1 MKETLSRHSFSIAF
15 LLILLG
21 SLYFYTDRE
30 SGIQQLS
37 GYTMGTTYQIQL
49 VDMPTE
55 LSEEQVANDV
65 TELLTHLD
73 NGVFSTYAANSELS
87 RLNRHGVNMPFI
99 ASSQLLEVM
108 QMAQEIAVQT
118 GGAFD
123 ITVGPLVNLWGFGP
137 TLTQSDTIP
146 EQQQIDE
153 VLETVG
159 YQLLEIDVSRYE
171 IRKTRDVYVDL
182 SAIAKGYAVD
192 RLADYFDEAGV
203 ENYFLEIGGELKMRG
218 VKPGNVS
225 WIPAIESPVDSESSI
240 YEIFFNRG
248 EAIAVAG
255 SGDYRNYFEFDGVR
269 YSHEIDPRTGKPV
282 SHNLAA
288 TYVID
293 ESVAMADAWATAF
306 MILGLDAARELAE
319 RNKQAVFFIY
329 KAADGEFDEYISAE
343 FSRYLNGN

>member
-1 MKETLSRHSFSIAF
+1 MKETLSRHSFSVAF
-15 LLILLG
+15 LFILFG
-21 SLYFYTDRE
+21 SLYFYIGRE

-65 TELLTHLD
+65 TELLTRLD

-108 QMAQEIAVQT
+108 QMAQEIAAQT

-159 YQLLEIDVSRYE
+159 YRLLEIDTSRYE

-203 ENYFLEIGGELKMRG
+203 ENYFLELGGELKIRG

-225 WIPAIESPVDSESSI
+225 WIPAIEAPVDSEYSI

-255 SGDYRNYFEFDGVR
+255 SGDYRNYFEVDGVR

-288 TYVID
+288 AYVID
-293 ESVAMADAWATAF
+293 ESSAVADAWATAY
-306 MILGLDAARELAE
+306 MVLGLDAARVHGRPYRFMPNLVKIQSSVRVVKEL
-319 RNKQAVFFIY
+319 N
-329 KAADGEFDEYISAE
+329 EFE
-343 FSRYLNGN
+343 